1 MPFLLNKGWHR
12 FFWSVKSVWWYWELL
27 QLVMCY
33 DDMIP
38 VERDSRR
45 TISFTN
51 VFYEFVSNWLSFDY
65 QGKLCW
71 NHCWIQDLLDEFIA
85 FWRSVTAAF
94 CMENIW
100 FILALIL
107 LNSFFSSSDLYWN
120 SIWVNFKDNVPSFKP
135 LTPNVILINYIWR
148 QCFKQETWSNR
159 FSHSFWKHDA
169 RRSKYLLLNL
179 NWKFCIFF

>member
-1 MPFLLNKGWHR
+1 M
-12 FFWSVKSVWWYWELL
+12 
-27 QLVMCY
+27 
-33 DDMIP
+33 
-38 VERDSRR
+38 
-45 TISFTN
+45 TII
-51 VFYEFVSNWLSFDY
+51 WLS
-65 QGKLCW
+65 GKALLR
-71 NHCWIQDLLDEFIA
+71 IQDLLDEFIA
-85 FWRSVTAAF
+85 SWPSVTAAF

-135 LTPNVILINYIWR
+135 LTPNVILIHYIWR

-179 NWKFCIFF
+179 NWKFCIFFSVASFVVWYPNNDSKNRLRSGNNPDSSSENEMKVFNEIE